1 MHRRSCY
8 SSSGPSGPL
17 GHRRDRLDT
26 VGTVETPSGAMK
38 DRRENVEK
46 ELNEEN
52 FTESQFTFDSQGSHA
67 SKSLEITC
75 AYSLTTLIWRDLLN
89 ILT

>member
-1 MHRRSCY
+1 MSVSGPANHRR
-8 SSSGPSGPL
+8 
-17 GHRRDRLDT
+17 DT

-52 FTESQFTFDSQGSHA
+52 FTESQFTSDSQGSHA
-67 SKSLEITC
+67 FKSLEISC